1 MAKIPF
7 WKSKS
12 RSEFTTEEWESVCC
26 RCGRCCLIKLQD
38 DETEDIYYTRI
49 ICHLFDCRN
58 HLCREYKNRCTLVP
72 ECLKITP
79 QNIDSLNWM
88 PKSCAYRILNET
100 GDLPEWHPL
109 RGGNTLPPLP
119 DNLTTDILVAEEN
132 LEDYI
137 IEDEEI

>member
-7 WKSKS
+7 WKSKPL
-12 RSEFTTEEWESVCC
+12 SEFTTAEWESICF

-38 DETEDIYYTRI
+38 EETEDIYYTRI
-49 ICHLFDCRN
+49 ICHLFDSQK
-58 HLCREYKNRCTLVP
+58 HLCREYQNRCTLVP
-72 ECLKITP
+72 ECLRITP

-88 PKSCAYRILNET
+88 PKACAYRILNET
-100 GDLPEWHPL
+100 GDLPDEHPL
-109 RGGNTLPPLP
+109 KGGKTIPPLP